1 MHWQSSVAGWV
12 RVSDKIVDICCIS
25 ENAICSLSPEVPFG
39 HSGEEAGQS
48 LLFHRK
54 SSVLKCEKR

>member
-48 LLFHRK
+48 LLFH
-54 SSVLKCEKR
+54 